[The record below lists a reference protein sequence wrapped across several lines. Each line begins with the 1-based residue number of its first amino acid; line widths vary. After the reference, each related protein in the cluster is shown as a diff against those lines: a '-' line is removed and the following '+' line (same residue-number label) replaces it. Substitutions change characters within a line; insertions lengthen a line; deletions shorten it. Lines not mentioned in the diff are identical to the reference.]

1 MNIRHIRALLLP
13 LGVAVVAIA
22 GLGWY
27 GFLWIPAQQRFLN
40 ERNFRLLRTLSAQ
53 IEAKVNNFDR
63 ALDHALDSTR
73 GPQDAGH
80 KALPPNS
87 NKALAG
93 FIRLFAPEL
102 ELLPEADTSA
112 AKLALADAGD
122 PPRVVLQRDEGRSY
136 LYVGLQH
143 GRGPMVAKADLTLA
157 IGKFLTTGDDF
168 DALLLVDRDGIVIDQ
183 RSPLGLELA
192 RVDQLPP
199 AAPRATGISE
209 KPNGGTAASFRSLW
223 MANNSTDVLV
233 GDATYKLYVQ
243 PIQLSLVR
251 ANPKRV
257 AAAVSAKRAMS
268 DETEEW
274 ALCAL
279 VRADKFRAASSA
291 ISYTY
296 LLWLSAGLALVFCA
310 IPLLKL
316 RVLSPRERLTRTDG
330 VLISSA
336 AFFVTGLVVFI
347 VLDVYQFGH
356 DFSRRTDK
364 MLADTA
370 QVLQQAASKDI
381 LGVGAEMELLNSD
394 LNVVR
399 KAARQNDWPDEGSRI
414 IVGEREG
421 TPSSCRPDWACRKTI
436 FHADERSPRPER
448 AAPRDPHFHDA
459 VSPFLDLVNWSD
471 ANGQQQVKWTTG
483 ERLTPFINVFDERVD
498 YDQLLKD
505 ALKSPSAPQSGIAAI
520 LSPNTGEM
528 VTVFWKIV
536 CRPKAHDQRTL
547 VAQSAALTNY
557 LPAFHSP
564 VLPPRVQFAVVTRQ
578 GKVVYHS
585 NSARGLKENFV
596 QESQDDFALKSL
608 IASARTAAL
617 TAYYGGTRHRMYVTP
632 LAVPT
637 EAFSDPHWS
646 LIVFQDAAIADTL
659 NLETLTVG
667 VGTFALWAAALLIV
681 WAVAA
686 WIWPERITKWFW
698 PRQAAARRYAA
709 VAWTNGAIAI
719 AALAAI
725 VALPPGSVLIA
736 AIAAA
741 AGSTI
746 ATYLIVT
753 KASPSEVV
761 TGAWTRDFVWAR
773 VSWLFVQAAVPA
785 IACFCVAYDFEASLF
800 VRDGQLQLARSVN
813 DHHDA
818 LRKRL
823 EPLGLADPEQ
833 FARRD
838 PAPSLRAFFETASD
852 VPARGE
858 TLTASNLDSFLRLF
872 HRRYNAIAV
881 EPDAVSVDWTAQ
893 RRDRSHVLVSHA
905 AALPGRTAVL
915 ASAAPLAQ
923 RGAPSVLLIGLIFGA
938 VYLLVRGGVEPLFLL
953 GVDPRTSATA
963 DATIRALPIV
973 NTIFVGLPGSADLA
987 RIGGERIAHIFD
999 VRTLATDRRRQT
1011 RPVPLERRQALR
1023 SPIAVGATGGS
1034 AWSDP
1039 PPPSEPRAGGRW
1051 AEAFDYGQLPHGGA
1065 LVGID
1070 HIDHRFDDREFREQ
1084 TLTLLEQLL
1093 YRYQRVLWIAA
1104 DRDPLDRLSDCET
1117 TAAERERWRIVLSSF
1132 TRRLVPTTIPVAED
1146 DGFDADAQPFYRSVW
1161 DACSTDEKLALRHL
1175 VDEDVVNPRNASVIA
1190 ALACKGLVRRERT
1203 FHVASPPFRRF
1214 ILNASP
1220 ANQVTAWEHENVKL
1234 PWTTLSTTLAT
1245 VAFGIGGLLVFTQ
1258 QQLLDAWVGFMPT
1271 LAPVLPTM
1279 LKWLA
1284 SAHGGPKS
1292 ATHV

>member
-13 LGVAVVAIA
+13 LGVAMVAIA

-27 GFLWIPAQQRFLN
+27 AFLWIPAQQRFLN

-53 IEAKVNNFDR
+53 IEAKVDNFDR
-63 ALDHALDSTR
+63 ALDHALDSTAAPR
-73 GPQDAGH
+73 IAGD
-80 KALPPNS
+80 KTPPTNT
-87 NKALAG
+87 NKALAK

-102 ELLPEADTSA
+102 DLLSEADTSA
-112 AKLALADAGD
+112 AKLALEDAGD
-122 PPRVVLQRDEGRSY
+122 PPRVVLERDEGRSY

-143 GRGPMVAKADLTLA
+143 GTGPMVAKADLSLA
-157 IGKFLTTGDDF
+157 IGKFLATGDDF

-183 RSPLGLELA
+183 HSPLGLELA

-199 AAPRATGISE
+199 AAPRPAGASD
-209 KPNGGTAASFRSLW
+209 KPNGETASSFHSLR
-223 MANNSTDVLV
+223 MSNNSTDVLV

-251 ANPKRV
+251 ASARR
-257 AAAVSAKRAMS
+257 AAAPADIKREMS

-336 AFFVTGLVVFI
+336 AFFVTGLAVFI
-347 VLDVYQFGH
+347 VLDVYHFGR
-356 DFSRRTDK
+356 DFPQRTDT

-370 QVLQQAASKDI
+370 RVLQQAVREDI
-381 LGVGAEMELLNSD
+381 LGIGAEMEVLNRD
-394 LNVVR
+394 LDVVLA
-399 KAARQNDWPDEGSRI
+399 AARSEDWSDEGPRI
-414 IVGEREG
+414 TVGERG
-421 TPSSCRPDWACRKTI
+421 SKPSFCTPSWACRKTI
-436 FHADERSPRPER
+436 FRTPP
-448 AAPRDPHFHDA
+448 DPGFHDV
-459 VSPFLDLVNWSD
+459 VSPFVDLVNWSD
-471 ANGQQQVKWTTG
+471 ASGQQQVKWTTG
-483 ERLTPFINVFDERVD
+483 RRLTPFINVFNEKVE
-498 YDQLLKD
+498 YYE
-505 ALKSPSAPQSGIAAI
+505 ALKAAQVSPSAPKSGIAAV

-528 VTVFWKIV
+528 LTVFWRLVPAKV
-536 CRPKAHDQRTL
+536 VAGEHTL
-547 VAQSAALTNY
+547 VAESAALSHY
-557 LPAFHSP
+557 LPAFDSP

-608 IASARTAAL
+608 IASARTAAV

-632 LAVPT
+632 LAVPAESFT
-637 EAFSDPHWS
+637 DPHWS

-667 VGTFALWAAALLIV
+667 VGPFVLWGATLLIV
-681 WAVAA
+681 WGVAA
-686 WIWPERITKWFW
+686 WVAPERITKWFW

-709 VAWTNGAIAI
+709 VAWTNGAIAV

-725 VALPPGSVLIA
+725 VRLPPGGVLIA

-741 AGSTI
+741 GGSTI
-746 ATYLIVT
+746 ATFLIVT
-753 KASPSEVV
+753 TASPSDGA
-761 TGAWTRDFVWAR
+761 TRAWTRDFVWAR

-800 VRDGQLQLARSVN
+800 VRDGQLQLVRSVN

-838 PAPSLRAFFETASD
+838 PAPSLRAFFETAS
-852 VPARGE
+852 VAPRGE
-858 TLTASNLDSFLRLF
+858 TLTASHLDSFLRLF

-905 AALPGRTAVL
+905 AALPGGSAVL
-915 ASAAPLAQ
+915 ASAAPLAHH
-923 RGAPSVLLIGLIFGA
+923 GAASVLLIGLMFGA

-953 GVDPRTSATA
+953 GVEPPTAATA

-1039 PPPSEPRAGGRW
+1039 PPPAEPRALSRW

-1070 HIDHRFDDREFREQ
+1070 HIDHRFDDPEFREQ

-1104 DRDPLDRLSDCET
+1104 DRDPLDRLSDSET

-1132 TRRLVPTTIPVAED
+1132 TRRLVPTTIPIAAD

-1203 FHVASPPFRRF
+1203 FHVASEPFRRF
-1214 ILNASP
+1214 ILNASST
-1220 ANQVTAWEHENVKL
+1220 NQVTEWEHENVKL

-1271 LAPVLPTM
+1271 LAPVVPTM